1 MDKKAIELYIHI
13 PFCVKK
19 CDYCDFLSFV
29 FSDDIKERYVE
40 ALINEISSESSKYS
54 DRVVTTI
61 FIGGGTPSSLSLG
74 FINRIMESI
83 NEFYNVVEDA
93 EITIECNPGTITRE
107 KLEEYK
113 SCGINRLSIGLQS
126 ADDDEL
132 KLLGRIHD
140 YKVFLDNF
148 NLARACGFDNINI
161 DLISGLPG
169 QTVDGF
175 MRTLNKVI
183 DLRPEHISSYSLI
196 IEEGTP
202 FFDKY
207 GEGKSS
213 EEELPAEEVDR
224 DIYHKTRETLEV
236 SGYHQYEIS
245 NYSLPGYECKHNI
258 GYWTRVEYVGFG
270 IGAASLYEN
279 IRWNNIRDIHLYM
292 NLLVKEGLFVDEY
305 INRDV
310 KENIEQ
316 LSMAE
321 QMKEY
326 MFLGLRMN
334 RGVCLCALGDCERN
348 FEELFGKSIYDVED
362 YRIHTDKMM
371 MDGLLVKDNNWLRLT
386 DKGMDLANYVMSG
399 YC

>member
-19 CDYCDFLSFV
+19 CDYCDFLSFAC
-29 FSDDIKERYVE
+29 SDDIKERYVE

-83 NEFYNVVEDA
+83 NEFYNVAEGA

-113 SCGINRLSIGLQS
+113 ACGINRLSIGLQS

-140 YKVFLDNF
+140 YKMFLDNF

-224 DIYHKTRETLEV
+224 DIYHKTRETLEL

-270 IGAASLYEN
+270 IGAASLVDET
-279 IRWNNIRDIHLYM
+279 RWKNCTDIKKYIEAFADSSDTKSNELVC
-292 NLLVKEGLFVDEY
+292 VKED
-305 INRDV
+305 
-310 KENIEQ
+310 IEK
-316 LSMAE
+316 LNLHS
-321 QMKEY
+321 QMEEY
-326 MFLGLRMN
+326 MFLGLRLID
-334 RGVCLCALGDCERN
+334 GVSVTS
-348 FEELFGKSIYDVED
+348 FKTMFGVDMFDVAE
-362 YRIHTDKMM
+362 YQLHTTKMLNEKLLM
-371 MDGLLVKDNNWLRLT
+371 LDGDGLRLSS
-386 DKGMDLANYVMSG
+386 KGIDLANYVMSG
-399 YC
+399 YIFD

>member
-19 CDYCDFLSFV
+19 CDYCDFLSFAC
-29 FSDDIKERYVE
+29 SDDIKERYGE
-40 ALINEISSESSKYS
+40 ALINEISSESSKCS

-113 SCGINRLSIGLQS
+113 ACGINRLSIGLQS
-126 ADDDEL
+126 ADDEEL
-132 KLLGRIHD
+132 EILGRIHD

-148 NLARACGFDNINI
+148 KLARECGFDNINI

-213 EEELPAEEVDR
+213 KEELPAEEVDR
-224 DIYHKTRETLEV
+224 DIYHKTRETLELA
-236 SGYHQYEIS
+236 GYHQYEIS

-270 IGAASLYEN
+270 IGAASLVDET
-279 IRWNNIRDIHLYM
+279 RWKNCTDIEKYIEAYANNIKSEESICAKEDIEKL
-292 NLLVKEGLFVDEY
+292 
-305 INRDV
+305 DV
-310 KENIEQ
+310 R
-316 LSMAE
+316 S
-321 QMKEY
+321 QMEEY
-326 MFLGLRMN
+326 MFLGLRLID
-334 RGVCLCALGDCERN
+334 GVSVTSFKTMFGVDM
-348 FEELFGKSIYDVED
+348 FEVAEYRLHTTRMLNEKLLMLDED
-362 YRIHTDKMM
+362 R
-371 MDGLLVKDNNWLRLT
+371 LRLSS
-386 DKGMDLANYVMSG
+386 KGIDLANYVMGG
-399 YC
+399 YIFD